1 MKRRHILQAAG
12 AGIAGI
18 SAPGLAQTQPSRLL
32 RFRPNA
38 DATIIDP
45 IWTTAYSTRHLALMC
60 YDTLYGVDDALNPH
74 PQMAA
79 GHVVEDDGKR
89 WRITLRDGL
98 RFHDGEPVRA
108 RDAVASIRRWG
119 RVDTFGQLLM
129 AVTEEI
135 SAPSDREIV
144 FRLRTP
150 FPLLP
155 NALGK
160 STSFVPVIMPERLI
174 ADPTRQVTEVVGSG
188 PFRFVPNERV
198 SGVRTIFERFRDY
211 VPRPDGPNQFTA
223 GPKVA
228 HLDRVE
234 WHIIPDPSTT
244 ASALISGEIDWYE
257 DVFLDLIPVLQRNR
271 NVVVGS
277 FNPAGSMGILRL
289 NHLQPPFDNPAIRRA
304 VLSAIDQTE
313 VLTGLAGADRSMW
326 SDRVGVFTP
335 NSPMAND
342 VGIEAVAGPRDYARV
357 RRDLEAAGYRGER
370 IAFLQATTLMTMSQP
385 AAVAAEQMRRAGMN
399 VDLITVDF
407 GVWLQRRAS
416 RNPVNENGWSCTTTL
431 LPGFDLWDP
440 ISHLALRGNGLNA
453 WPGWPTSPELE
464 RLRDAWVAAQ
474 TMEARRGIA
483 GQIQQQA
490 WRDVPYVPLGRWVD
504 PTAHRRNITGMLS
517 GAALFYNL
525 RKA

>member
-1 MKRRHILQAAG
+1 
-12 AGIAGI
+12 
-18 SAPGLAQTQPSRLL
+18 
-32 RFRPNA
+32 
-38 DATIIDP
+38 
-45 IWTTAYSTRHLALMC
+45 
-60 YDTLYGVDDALNPH
+60 
-74 PQMAA
+74 
-79 GHVVEDDGKR
+79 
-89 WRITLRDGL
+89 
-98 RFHDGEPVRA
+98 
-108 RDAVASIRRWG
+108 
-119 RVDTFGQLLM
+119 
-129 AVTEEI
+129 
-135 SAPSDREIV
+135 
-144 FRLRTP
+144 
-150 FPLLP
+150 
-155 NALGK
+155 
-160 STSFVPVIMPERLI
+160 
-174 ADPTRQVTEVVGSG
+174 
-188 PFRFVPNERV
+188 
-198 SGVRTIFERFRDY
+198 
-211 VPRPDGPNQFTA
+211 
-223 GPKVA
+223 
-228 HLDRVE
+228 
-234 WHIIPDPSTT
+234 
-244 ASALISGEIDWYE
+244 
-257 DVFLDLIPVLQRNR
+257 
-271 NVVVGS
+271 
-277 FNPAGSMGILRL
+277 MGILRL
-289 NHLQPPFDNPAIRRA
+289 NHLQPPFDNPAIRRV

-313 VLTGLAGADRSMW
+313 VLTGLAGTDRSMW

-342 VGIEAVAGPRDYARV
+342 VGIEAVAAPRDYARI

-399 VDLITVDF
+399 VDLIAVDF

-490 WRDVPYVPLGRWVD
+490 WQDVPYIPLGRWVD